1 MTISSIET
9 LTRFLTNTDT
19 NSLTASNLLI
29 LENKYYEE
37 VVGRIISETAGA
49 KWQFG
54 DFNYTAFPTFT
65 FNLSDGVQSY
75 DLNDINTAP
84 LTIMG
89 VEVADSG
96 GIYRPLHRITLK
108 DIYSLEIAQS
118 EYQKTSG
125 LPREYEIRDNLIVLY
140 PAPATANV
148 TLTNGIRVF
157 YLRTADVFTSA
168 QVTTGTKQPGFPA
181 PWHDLLSYGPA
192 YDYSIA
198 VGKPNADR
206 FLREYNRRL
215 EEMLD
220 FISRRDQAVD
230 YRLTG
235 ESKNYR

>member
-1 MTISSIET
+1 MTIADINT
-9 LTRFLTNTDT
+9 LARFITNTDT
-19 NSLTASNLLI
+19 TSLTAANLLI
-29 LENKYYEE
+29 RVNKYYEE

-49 KWQFG
+49 QWQFG
-54 DFNYTAFPTFT
+54 DMNYTAFPTFT
-65 FNLSDGVQSY
+65 FTLSNGVQSY
-75 DLNDINTAP
+75 DLNDISTAP

-89 VEVADSG
+89 VEVQDVG
-96 GIYRPLHRITLK
+96 GIWSPLNRLTLK
-108 DIYSLEIAQS
+108 DIQRMGIAQS

-125 LPREYEIRDNLIVLY
+125 LPREYELRDNLIVLY

-148 TLTNGIRVF
+148 TLTSGLRVF
-157 YLRTADVFTSA
+157 YLRTAAVFTSA

-220 FISRRDQAVD
+220 FISRRAQAVD
-230 YRLTG
+230 YILTG